1 MEREMP
7 DERRYWFRAKDYGWG
22 WGLPLTWQGWV
33 VFVAFFLLMAVG
45 ALVLLPKYGP
55 PIFFPYI
62 ILLVGVLISVCWL
75 TGEPPRWRW
84 GKK

>member
-1 MEREMP
+1 MS
-7 DERRYWFRAKDYGWG
+7 DERQYWFRARDYGWG

-33 VFVAFFLLMAVG
+33 VFIVFLLLVAIG
-45 ALVLLPKYGP
+45 ALVLLPRYGP

-62 ILLVGVLISVCWL
+62 LLLIGVLGGICWL
-75 TGEPPRWRW
+75 TGEPAGWRW